1 MEYNQDEA
9 REFQEW
15 KLNHEHALAVHAHH
29 RSTNSQMLE
38 AGLSFALEAIRTA
51 VLVNG
56 GAVVA
61 MAAFIGAT
69 YNAPADEVGPVRVA
83 LLFPAFLFAI
93 GAMLA
98 GLASGCAYFTQLM
111 YQEAAEEHSIHWQ
124 QPFVRETE
132 ASKAKTHWGIIW
144 HVLGVVFVLGSY
156 AFLGVGLFF
165 AYHALV

>member
-15 KLNHEHALAVHAHH
+15 KLNHEHALAVHAHY

-69 YNAPADEVGPVRVA
+69 YNAPANEVEPVRLA

-93 GAMLA
+93 GVMMA

-111 YQEAAEEHSIHWQ
+111 YHAAAEEQSIHWQ

-132 ASKAKTHWGIIW
+132 TSKAKTHWGIVW
-144 HVLGVVFVLGSY
+144 HVLGVVFVVGSY
-156 AFLGVGLFF
+156 ALLSVGLFF
-165 AYHALV
+165 AYHVLV